1 MIRVAAIWTL
11 AIVIG
16 LLFVLIGLSK
26 IAGPSADHWA
36 ERLSHWG
43 YPAAARYVI
52 GAVEMLAGLGVLF
65 PPLRRPAAITL
76 MVVMAGALVTHV
88 VHGEFVRLISP
99 LILGGAL
106 YALYSV
112 PSRNPTT

>member
-1 MIRVAAIWTL
+1 MRVAAIWTL
-11 AIVIG
+11 AVVIG

-65 PPLRRPAAITL
+65 PQLRRPAAIAL
-76 MVVMAGALVTHV
+76 MVMMSGALVTHV
-88 VHGEFVRLISP
+88 VHGEFFRVISP
-99 LILGGAL
+99 LILGGAAYGL
-106 YALYSV
+106 YTLQGRHQKA
-112 PSRNPTT
+112 